1 MKRKSTIVL
10 FPRDFDIE
18 IFPPPPKIVNRVRI
32 PIVANTIKVQTEN
45 VVEPDKIV
53 ENEDH
58 VDHVD
63 EATKR
68 KPKRE
73 FTSESS
79 WKDIALNLQ
88 KIKQEKD
95 QMELTKII

>member
-10 FPRDFDIE
+10 FPQDFDIE
-18 IFPPPPKIVNRVRI
+18 NFPPPPKIVNRVRI

-45 VVEPDKIV
+45 VVEPDTIV
-53 ENEDH
+53 EME
-58 VDHVD
+58 DHVD

>member
-10 FPRDFDIE
+10 FPQDFDIE
-18 IFPPPPKIVNRVRI
+18 NFPPPPKIVNRVRI

-53 ENEDH
+53 EME
-58 VDHVD
+58 DHVD

-68 KPKRE
+68 KPRRE

>member
-1 MKRKSTIVL
+1 VKRKSIVVL
-10 FPRDFDIE
+10 FPQDFDVK
-18 IFPPPPKIVNRVRI
+18 IFPPPPKIIDRVRI
-32 PIVANTIKVQTEN
+32 PIVNNTIEVQKEN

-53 ENEDH
+53 EIENH
-58 VDHVD
+58 VDD
-63 EATKR
+63 ATKR

-79 WKDIALNLQ
+79 WRDIAFNLQ

>member
-1 MKRKSTIVL
+1 
-10 FPRDFDIE
+10 
-18 IFPPPPKIVNRVRI
+18 
-32 PIVANTIKVQTEN
+32 VQKEN
-45 VVEPDKIV
+45 VVEPNKIV
-53 ENEDH
+53 EIE
-58 VDHVD
+58 DHVD

-68 KPKRE
+68 KPRRE
-73 FTSESS
+73 FTSEIS

>member
-10 FPRDFDIE
+10 FPQDFDIE
-18 IFPPPPKIVNRVRI
+18 NFPPPPKIVNRVRI

-53 ENEDH
+53 EME
-58 VDHVD
+58 DHVD

-68 KPKRE
+68 KPRRE

-95 QMELTKII
+95 QMELTKTI

>member
-1 MKRKSTIVL
+1 VKRKSTIVL
-10 FPRDFDIE
+10 FPQDFDIE
-18 IFPPPPKIVNRVRI
+18 NFPPPPKIVNRVRI

-53 ENEDH
+53 EME
-58 VDHVD
+58 DHVD

-68 KPKRE
+68 KPRRE

-95 QMELTKII
+95 QMELTKTI

>member
-1 MKRKSTIVL
+1 VKRKSTIVL
-10 FPRDFDIE
+10 FPQDFDIE
-18 IFPPPPKIVNRVRI
+18 NFPPPPKIVNRVRI

-45 VVEPDKIV
+45 VVEPDTIV
-53 ENEDH
+53 EME
-58 VDHVD
+58 DHVD

>member
-1 MKRKSTIVL
+1 VKRKSTIVL
-10 FPRDFDIE
+10 FPQDFDIE
-18 IFPPPPKIVNRVRI
+18 NFPPPPKIVNRVRI

-53 ENEDH
+53 EME
-58 VDHVD
+58 DHVD

-68 KPKRE
+68 KPRRE

>member
-1 MKRKSTIVL
+1 VKRKSTIVL
-10 FPRDFDIE
+10 FPQDFDIE

-45 VVEPDKIV
+45 VVEPDTIV
-53 ENEDH
+53 EME
-58 VDHVD
+58 DHVD

-95 QMELTKII
+95 QMELTKTI